1 MPSPS
6 ASAASSPAVAPGERS
21 FPALDALT
29 RHFTVGEPRSFSLA
43 ADGTAVYFLRSK
55 EPGDPCLHLWGVDLT
70 AEDPQERLVVD
81 VADILGSSAEDVP
94 EAERQRR
101 ERLRETS
108 AGITAFSCDDGHRV
122 VAFALSGALY
132 LADLHGD
139 AGARRLGDDVGVVD
153 PRLDP
158 TGQRVAYVAGSTLR
172 VADVATG
179 RVTVVAEAPE
189 DAQVG
194 LADFVAAEE
203 FDRTRGHWWSPD
215 GTSLAYETVDDSALE
230 EVWLFDPATP
240 QRPASSRR
248 YPRAGGAN
256 PLVGMRIS
264 RLDGSTVEVAW
275 DKGRYPYLVTA
286 SWPAHAPLAGPLLTL
301 MTRDQRDQV
310 VAAVDGESGEIT
322 VVYEASDD
330 GFLEWVDGLPTYASE
345 GRLVVGVV
353 DRGSD
358 TYRLAVV
365 DGSTA
370 TPFTPS
376 GLQVRDVVAV
386 GEAGLIVNASTDPRG
401 LVIAEVSF
409 DGGVNVI
416 GDESARTRALAGA
429 SGVIVVTTSD
439 ALDTSVAFVV
449 RRGTASP
456 VVLRS
461 LAWDPADALPPVR
474 PALHFLEAGPHALSV
489 AVLFP
494 REMPEDGR
502 RLPIILSPYGG
513 PHHQRVV
520 SALRTY
526 ALDQYLADQ
535 GYCVVVADGRGTGG
549 RGPAWDRSVVGDL
562 GDAPVEDQVTALE
575 AVCAA
580 FGDRV
585 DPGRVGVRG
594 WSFGGYLAARCV
606 LTRPDVFHAA
616 VAGAP
621 VTEWRWYDTGY
632 TERYLGH
639 PDEAP
644 ATYAA
649 CSLLALAPRLERPL
663 FFIHGYSDDNVL
675 FCHTQML
682 SNALTEAGR
691 PHRVVGLSGVTHM
704 ATDPKVAESLLR
716 MQVEFFNETLR

>member
-1 MPSPS
+1 
-6 ASAASSPAVAPGERS
+6 V
-21 FPALDALT
+21 
-29 RHFTVGEPRSFSLA
+29 
-43 ADGTAVYFLRSK
+43 
-55 EPGDPCLHLWGVDLT
+55 
-70 AEDPQERLVVD
+70 
-81 VADILGSSAEDVP
+81 
-94 EAERQRR
+94 
-101 ERLRETS
+101 
-108 AGITAFSCDDGHRV
+108 
-122 VAFALSGALY
+122 
-132 LADLHGD
+132 
-139 AGARRLGDDVGVVD
+139 
-153 PRLDP
+153 
-158 TGQRVAYVAGSTLR
+158 GSTLS
-172 VADVATG
+172 VADVGTG
-179 RVTVVAEAPE
+179 SVTVVAVAPA
-189 DAQVG
+189 DAHVG

-203 FDRTRGHWWSPD
+203 FNRTRGHWWSPD
-215 GTSLAYETVDDSALE
+215 GTTLAFETVDDSALE

-240 QRPASSRR
+240 ERPATSRR

-256 PLVGMRIS
+256 PLVGLTIR
-264 RLDGSTVEVAW
+264 RPDGSTVDVAW
-275 DKGRYPYLVTA
+275 DKERFPYLVTA
-286 SWPAHAPLAGPLLTL
+286 SWPAHGPLPGPLITL

-310 VAAVDGESGEIT
+310 VAAVDGETGEIT
-322 VVYEASDD
+322 NLYEASDD
-330 GFLEWVDGLPTYASE
+330 SFLEWVDGLPTYAPE

-353 DRGSD
+353 DRSCD
-358 TYRLAVV
+358 TYRLATVT
-365 DGSTA
+365 GATA
-370 TPFTPS
+370 TPFTPE

-386 GEAGLIVNASTDPRG
+386 GETGLIVNASTDPRG
-401 LVIAEVSF
+401 LVTAEVSF
-409 DGGVNVI
+409 DGSVNVI

-429 SGVIVVTTSD
+429 SGVIAVTTSD
-439 ALDTSVAFVV
+439 AHDTSVAFLI
-449 RRGTASP
+449 RRSDASP
-456 VVLRS
+456 LALRS
-461 LAWDPADALPPVR
+461 LAWDPADAVPPVR
-474 PALHFLEAGPHALSV
+474 PAPHFLEAGPLALSV

-520 SALRTY
+520 AALRAY

-549 RGPAWDRSVVGDL
+549 RGPAWDRSVVARL
-562 GDAPVEDQVTALE
+562 GDAPVEDQVAALE

-644 ATYAA
+644 ATYVA
-649 CSLLALAPRLERPL
+649 CSLLPLAPRLERPL

-691 PHRVVGLSGVTHM
+691 SHRVVALSGVTHM
-704 ATDPKVAESLLR
+704 AADPKVAESLLR
-716 MQVEFFNETLR
+716 MEVEFFNEALR